1 VTTGRRAII
10 VGAGIAG
17 LAAALRLR
25 QAGWEPVVLER
36 APARRRGGYALHL
49 FGLGYDAAE
58 RMGILPALRE
68 REFGALELIVIEPDG
83 RRRFS
88 VPGAAIQAMF
98 GWRNLNLLR
107 SDFEAVLYE
116 AVCDKVEIRFGS
128 TIQSIAQDA
137 GGVHVLLSDGTVA
150 NADVL
155 IGADGRHS
163 TVRKLMFGPEER
175 FRRDLDQVIAA
186 FIPQRPS
193 KAVAEGSVALLRAP
207 GRTMNILNLGRGHA
221 AAFLAY
227 TSTNPAAELVKG
239 PQPALRRAFG
249 DLGGVV
255 ADLLAQLDR
264 SESVY
269 FDTGSQLTVDRWSRG
284 RVVLLGDAAWLV
296 TVFAAY
302 GASLAIGGADLL
314 GTALHRRPDDI
325 PAALAAWEAELRPEV
340 AKRQRQGRRRARQQL
355 ATSRPQLLVRDLPLR
370 LAALGPVSSL
380 LQHRAQRRDAGARTL
395 PDARDAGRT

>member
-1 VTTGRRAII
+1 MTTDKRAII

-68 REFGALELIVIEPDG
+68 RDFGALDLSGIEPDG

-98 GWRNLNLLR
+98 GGRNLNLLR
-107 SDFEAVLYE
+107 SDIEAVLYE

-128 TIQSIAQDA
+128 TIQSVSQDA
-137 GGVHVLLSDGTVA
+137 GGVRVLLSDDTVA

-163 TVRKLMFGPEER
+163 TVRELAFGREQR
-175 FRRDLDQVIAA
+175 FRRDLDHVIAA
-186 FIPQRPS
+186 FIPQRPPG
-193 KAVAEGSVALLRAP
+193 AVAEGSVAVLHAP
-207 GRTMNILNLGRGHA
+207 GRTVNILNPGRGQA

-227 TSTNPAAELVKG
+227 TSTDPAAELVKE
-239 PQPALRRAFG
+239 PRPALRAAFG

-255 ADLLAQLDR
+255 ADLLAQLDP
-264 SESVY
+264 SVSVY

-296 TVFAAY
+296 TVFAGY
-302 GASLAIGGADLL
+302 GASLAVGGADLL
-314 GTALHRRPDDI
+314 GTALQRRPDDI

-340 AKRQRQGRRRARQQL
+340 AKRQRQGGRRARQQL
-355 ATSRPQLLVRDLPLR
+355 ATSRAQLLVRELPLR
-370 LAALGPVSSL
+370 LAALGPVSSV
-380 LQHRAQRRDAGARTL
+380 LQRRAQRRDAGARTL
-395 PDARDAGRT
+395 PDARGAGRA